1 MRNCN
6 LKGGHFMSAKIIS
19 VFNGKGGAGKTTLVT
34 NINAHMKTKELKLLV
49 IDTDPQRNLYGIN
62 APDFVHYEPS
72 LFNIMKK
79 EISIKKVIQQ
89 TDGYHLIPTS
99 DNQNDLNTSIND
111 FTVLKNSLEEIQ
123 DEYDVILIDNSPA
136 FTPLTYSSLFA
147 SQYILSPCQV
157 TNECLN
163 AVLDLMALVNS
174 DTFKNINPS
183 FKGVGVFFSQ
193 YNLASKRQSIIN
205 RSIVDNFRRMSRIF
219 GFKIFSTSIPK
230 NVDVNA
236 ASAHHKDIF
245 QYKEKSPVATAY
257 KQLTDEIIT
266 FINMGGE

>member
-1 MRNCN
+1 MP
-6 LKGGHFMSAKIIS
+6 AKIIS
-19 VFNGKGGAGKTTLVT
+19 VFTGKGGTGKTTFVI
-34 NINAHMKTKELKLLV
+34 NINAHMKTKGFKLLT
-49 IDTDPQRNLYGIN
+49 IDTDPQRNLYSIN
-62 APDFVHYEPS
+62 APDFVHHKPS
-72 LFNIMKK
+72 LFNIMKN

-89 TDGYHLIPTS
+89 TDGYYLIPTS

-111 FTVLKNSLEEIQ
+111 FTVLKNSLKGIQ

-174 DTFKNINPS
+174 DDFKNINPN
-183 FKGVGVFFSQ
+183 FKGVSVFFSQ
-193 YNLASKRQSIIN
+193 YNLASKRQSIMS

-219 GFKIFSTSIPK
+219 GFKLFSTSIPK
-230 NVDVNA
+230 NVDVNT

-266 FINMGGE
+266 FIDIGGE